1 LKRSADR
8 KALTRIGI
16 LLPVLLTVL
25 FFASCATQKNVIIVY
40 QSAPA
45 LVDGTRPE
53 MNTSGFWI
61 GRDPDP
67 DEVIADQDRI
77 TYLNALIKEKTRAV
91 YDVLAFRPFRDGKR
105 YRESFRSNLKYIT
118 AQGYFMDDG
127 RKVSGDF
134 LKRMEAVM
142 DIGSIPAEIPVRWG
156 LTVARCNQ
164 RLLPTTEPLFRNP
177 TDKRIDR
184 LQNNSL
190 DLAVPLV
197 VLHESSD
204 RKWVYVIAPF
214 SDGWLEAESVATCTL
229 DELARFAEHPDFIVA
244 TEAKADLFRDP
255 MLRQHLSYIQMGVR
269 LPLFRDWDKGTA
281 QVMIP
286 VRGEDGRCLFDAAY
300 VSYAQVHRG
309 YLTYTPRH
317 ALEQAFKLLNA
328 PYGWGGMYGEQDCSR
343 FIQEVF
349 ASMGIMLPRNS
360 GMQGTVGKIVATF
373 SGKSTDKYRLGM
385 LADARGGVTLLQFP
399 GHVMLYL
406 GMIDGRPYA
415 IHDLFAYT
423 EKDKDSERLVS
434 VNRTAVTSLDLGIG
448 TKRGSLLERLTNV
461 RLIAP

>member
-1 LKRSADR
+1 MKRSAHR
-8 KALTRIGI
+8 KLFIRIRM
-16 LLPVLLTVL
+16 LLPALMAVMIV
-25 FFASCATQKNVIIVY
+25 ASCAIQKNVIVVY

-61 GRDPDP
+61 GRHPDP
-67 DEVIADQDRI
+67 DELMADEDHI
-77 TYLNALIKEKTRAV
+77 TYLNAVIREKTRCV
-91 YDVLAFRPFRDGKR
+91 YDILAFRPFRDGR
-105 YRESFRSNLKYIT
+105 LYRESFRSNLKYVS
-118 AQGYFMDDG
+118 AQGYYKNDG
-127 RKVSGDF
+127 LKVSKDF
-134 LKRMEAVM
+134 INRMENVM
-142 DIGSIPAEIPVRWG
+142 DIGRIPLQIPVRWG
-156 LTVARCNQ
+156 LTVSHCDQ

-190 DLAVPLV
+190 DFAVPLV
-197 VLHESSD
+197 ILHESSD
-204 RKWVYVIAPF
+204 RKWLYVISPS
-214 SDGWLEAESVATCTL
+214 SDGWVEAGSVATCSL
-229 DELARFAEHPDFIVA
+229 EELARFMERPDFTVV

-255 MLRQHLSYIQMGVR
+255 MLRQHLSFIQMGVR
-269 LPLFRDWDKGTA
+269 LPLFRDWDEGVA
-281 QVMIP
+281 QVMVP

-300 VSYAQVHRG
+300 VSYAQVRRG

-349 ASMGIMLPRNS
+349 ASMGIQLPRNS
-360 GMQGTVGKIVATF
+360 SMQGTVGKVAATF
-373 SGKSTDKYRLGM
+373 TGKSTEKYRLGM

-415 IHDLFAYT
+415 IHDLFAYS
-423 EKDKDSERLVS
+423 EKDKDSERLIS
-434 VNRTAVTSLDLGIG
+434 VNRTAVTSLDLGMG
-448 TKRGSLLERLTNV
+448 TKKGSLLERITNI